1 MYDFIADL
9 DNYFC
14 EKYANYDKLCI
25 LPGYKMPMMQSS
37 RVDEFGRTKT
47 YTLPSST
54 MRLATQAKKDELLA
68 ELKKRMTDTT
78 FSFSFKPYGLFRK
91 ISNKFSKFAVH
102 KTLNA
107 LLAQYD
113 LTDETVLSELEI
125 SKEIWHK
132 MKKGAFEPTK
142 NFIYSLALVGH
153 FSYDDT
159 QKLMLLCNEEMD
171 YAIVKDV
178 VMAYLLQQRVYNDG
192 MIKAACEEYKVG
204 NLFLKNLSE
213 NA

>member
-25 LPGYKMPMMQSS
+25 LPGYKMPMMQAS
-37 RVDEFGRTKT
+37 RVDDFGRTQT

-54 MRLATQAKKDELLA
+54 LRLATQAKKAELLA

-78 FSFSFKPYGLFRK
+78 FSFSFKPYGLFRR
-91 ISNKFSKFAVH
+91 IANKFSKFAVH
-102 KTLNA
+102 KSLNA
-107 LLAQYD
+107 LLTQYD

-125 SKEIWHK
+125 SEEIWHK

-153 FSYDDT
+153 FSYEDT
-159 QKLMLLCNEEMD
+159 KNLMLLCNEEFD

-178 VMAYLLQQRVYNDG
+178 VMAYLLEQRVYNDG
-192 MIKAACEEYKVG
+192 MIKAACDEYKVT
-204 NLFLKNLSE
+204 NLFLK
-213 NA
+213 